1 MNIFKQKHII
11 YKETLISLSPQPSFN
26 VHIEGTQGPLGIEH
40 IECIRGEY
48 HVVGGSDP
56 RLWSQLPPLFP
67 LLPACYSGTNP
78 PNCPTRREDQWCM
91 RRGGAWIFSPSCI
104 VNRSRPESSISCKDD
119 ISRPPSVSSLPH
131 LIGSSC
137 RTPPTRQPT
146 P

>member
-1 MNIFKQKHII
+1 MNIFKQKHI
-11 YKETLISLSPQPSFN
+11 YKQKLISLSQPQPAFN

-56 RLWSQLPPLFP
+56 RLWSPALVQAIGWWWSQLPPLFP

-91 RRGGAWIFSPSCI
+91 RRGRAWIFSLSCT
-104 VNRSRPESSISCKDD
+104 VY

-131 LIGSSC
+131 LVGSAC